1 MPGTARGAR
10 RDTHSGKT
18 KLWEI
23 RALARALLTLAR
35 LISEASL
42 PRYSDETGGGARG
55 WGRIVPGTFG
65 TASSL
70 SSSQVKFK
78 CDRASASFGAPAG
91 ARDREGAAQLA
102 WLDHSPE
109 RVNEREPGFIIFQG
123 SYSTSSCLKSRRP
136 WSPISSHFQEVYCKW
151 QCNTDPGADDG
162 ASDRGPA
169 QVLRNLAVPVEA
181 AVLVGSGGDRRCR
194 ASSARGLRIPTH
206 APPAPPVFSSE
217 IHRVLSETGKVKS
230 DRPSME
236 KHFLCRVEQHGG
248 CCGASGSD
256 VYDLAVLVTRAGLV
270 LQADM
275 RGNTS
280 WHFTWAA
287 VASAALADASI
298 PPQPTETGK
307 STKKG
312 KSKAAKETAQGTRV
326 TTGSWLSGTAPSV
339 DVSSPIWDLMVNHVA
354 MLTSSPGVILDL
366 ASGPGE
372 PACSLAARFPS
383 ARVTASDSSPAM
395 RDAAQERI
403 KSRGLRSRVQV
414 ADLDMTDLSSVASSS
429 VDVVTVCLGLYLVND
444 SLPAV
449 LSGIARVLKPGGH
462 CVATIWDDAPLVE
475 ACLKTM
481 EDLTGRPW
489 PPPTEQLTY
498 GGGKMDPLWHGAGL
512 SASSGHNT
520 VIGLP
525 LNLGAIRGS
534 KAEMWWHK
542 GPVAV
547 LPRLAACP
555 NAAEVEE
562 MKNAF
567 RERFRREGLV
577 TSDGNLV
584 LNQKCRLMSTFR
596 S

>member
-1 MPGTARGAR
+1 MKIPFREKVSKKRSTYIFPEKVSNTIYTIETSHRSFFRKFYRPRSAIDTMLEAVTA
-10 RDTHSGKT
+10 TS
-18 KLWEI
+18 
-23 RALARALLTLAR
+23 
-35 LISEASL
+35 
-42 PRYSDETGGGARG
+42 
-55 WGRIVPGTFG
+55 
-65 TASSL
+65 ASSE
-70 SSSQVKFK
+70 SDDY
-78 CDRASASFGAPAG
+78 DR
-91 ARDREGAAQLA
+91 
-102 WLDHSPE
+102 H
-109 RVNEREPGFIIFQG
+109 
-123 SYSTSSCLKSRRP
+123 
-136 WSPISSHFQEVYCKW
+136 
-151 QCNTDPGADDG
+151 
-162 ASDRGPA
+162 
-169 QVLRNLAVPVEA
+169 
-181 AVLVGSGGDRRCR
+181 
-194 ASSARGLRIPTH
+194 
-206 APPAPPVFSSE
+206 
-217 IHRVLSETGKVKS
+217 
-230 DRPSME
+230 
-236 KHFLCRVEQHGG
+236 
-248 CCGASGSD
+248 
-256 VYDLAVLVTRAGLV
+256 VLVTRAGLV

-280 WHFTWAA
+280 WHFTWLP
-287 VASAALADASI
+287 VASAAPADASL
-298 PPQPTETGK
+298 PPKK
-307 STKKG
+307 SKC
-312 KSKAAKETAQGTRV
+312 KAAKETAQGTRA
-326 TTGSWLSGTAPSV
+326 TKSWLSGTAPSV

-354 MLTSSPGVILDL
+354 TLTSSPGVILDL

-414 ADLDMTDLSSVASSS
+414 AALDMTDLSSVASSS

-462 CVATIWDDAPLVE
+462 CVATIWDDAPLIE

-512 SASSGHNT
+512 SASVGHNT

-534 KAEMWWHK
+534 KAETWWHK

-567 RERFRREGLV
+567 RERFRHEGLV

>member
-1 MPGTARGAR
+1 MFSMKKLPVPPTLA
-10 RDTHSGKT
+10 KT

-23 RALARALLTLAR
+23 RALARALLSLAR

-162 ASDRGPA
+162 AIDRGPA